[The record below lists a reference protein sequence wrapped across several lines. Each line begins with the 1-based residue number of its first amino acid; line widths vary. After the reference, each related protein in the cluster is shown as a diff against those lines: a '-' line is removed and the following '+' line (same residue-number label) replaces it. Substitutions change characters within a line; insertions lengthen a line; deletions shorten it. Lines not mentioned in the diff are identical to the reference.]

1 MSALSVGSVFPLVL
15 LLLLLMSLAL
25 VLLPFQ
31 LL

>member
-15 LLLLLMSLAL
+15 LLLMSLAL
-25 VLLPFQ
+25 LLLPFQ